1 MSKGQMSPA
10 EIVKQMETLIK
21 GVETSLRM
29 MDASKKSVATNQQ
42 NKSDAEA
49 GAPGTSLADSQK
61 SLASAED
68 LYNAHRQ
75 AGQQKLNIVLGNFER
90 AKAHFT
96 PELKARYD
104 KMIDGARAHGLSLA

>member
-10 EIVKQMETLIK
+10 EVVKQMETLIK

-29 MDASKKSVATNQQ
+29 MDASKKSVATNAQ
-42 NKSDAEA
+42 NKADAEA
-49 GAPGTSLADSQK
+49 GAPGTNLSDSQK

-68 LYNAHRQ
+68 LYAAHRQ
-75 AGQQKLNIVLGNFER
+75 NGQQKVNIVLGNYER

-96 PELKARYD
+96 PELKARFE
-104 KMIDGARAHGLSLA
+104 KMIEGARNHGLNVA